1 LFLLF
6 ATSVTDTSGTGGE
19 IFAADVVDTGG
30 APWLANISSNFHKNV
45 KWPKC
50 YFQGLGEKRWFMKKN
65 LKQQIL
71 LHCPF

>member
-30 APWLANISSNFHKNV
+30 AP
-45 KWPKC
+45 
-50 YFQGLGEKRWFMKKN
+50 
-65 LKQQIL
+65 
-71 LHCPF
+71 